1 MLLKSREELNIFT
14 RVYVSARFRKVRK
27 VEKPQEKKKQTTSC
41 MMKNFQNPQYNERI
55 SSFVSLFFFVLGVNM
70 RTRTRADA
78 DFS

>member
-1 MLLKSREELNIFT
+1 MLLKSREELNSFT
-14 RVYVSARFRKVRK
+14 RVCASARFRKVRK
-27 VEKPQEKKKQTTSC
+27 VEKPPRKEKTNNFLL
-41 MMKNFQNPQYNERI
+41 MKNFQNPQYNERI